1 LNATL
6 FANAVAV
13 SFQRRVLGH
22 TELVFRVGSLS
33 LSSRFD
39 RAAARRDIVTL
50 LVSNLRAVLGTR
62 FALATLGW
70 RTRIQR

>member
-13 SFQRRVLGH
+13 SSQSHR
-22 TELVFRVGSLS
+22 LVSRARSLS
-33 LSSRFD
+33 LQSWFD
-39 RAAARRDIVTL
+39 RATQRRDVFTL
-50 LVSNLRAVLGTR
+50 LVSNLRAALR
-62 FALATLGW
+62 SRIALATLGW